1 MPLQEGEFA
10 ITRDSSGV
18 ELWVTQMGPYANMNS
33 AFIDRENNIVAI
45 VDPYDGKGWIE
56 ALETDDLFP
65 THILLTHT
73 HRDHTAG
80 VKKIRDNFPE
90 IEVWGHIESVS
101 PSLLGRIIFRK
112 TDFTHTWNQIPN
124 ETIEWCCGKIQLRV
138 THAPGH
144 APGHVTF
151 HGHGV
156 YVAGD
161 LLFTMRS
168 GRVDLPGSDPQA
180 QWRSLARAKSILQQ
194 LPPNWRLIPGHRYDW
209 IDGTSPDWVTIKEAL
224 KHNLSLNAKDIES
237 FDDLPYNRFDDDLSA

>member
-45 VDPYDGKGWIE
+45 VDPYDGAGWIE
-56 ALETDDLFP
+56 ALETDGLFP

-112 TDFTHTWNQIPN
+112 TDFTHTWNQHCIN
-124 ETIEWCCGKIQLRV
+124 INYRTKLWG
-138 THAPGH
+138 
-144 APGHVTF
+144 
-151 HGHGV
+151 
-156 YVAGD
+156 
-161 LLFTMRS
+161 
-168 GRVDLPGSDPQA
+168 
-180 QWRSLARAKSILQQ
+180 
-194 LPPNWRLIPGHRYDW
+194 
-209 IDGTSPDWVTIKEAL
+209 
-224 KHNLSLNAKDIES
+224 
-237 FDDLPYNRFDDDLSA
+237 